1 MARPELLEIVNEQ
14 DEVIGQETR
23 DKIHTEG
30 LLHREIHVW
39 FITPDGSIVFQH
51 RAKDKDTYPD
61 LLDATVG
68 GHVEIGQTYEQT
80 AVKETKEETGVDIV
94 MSDLHL
100 LKKVHRRSIDSVTG
114 KINYAFRV
122 QYAYMYRGNIAD
134 LKIEKGKAIGFE
146 AWPIEKIFVLSDNE
160 KRLFIPAV
168 YSPEFLALFR
178 ECMTLITTT
187 ISHEKKNQ

>member
-1 MARPELLEIVNEQ
+1 MKEKLDIVNER
-14 DEVIGQETR
+14 DEVIGQDTR
-23 DKIHTEG
+23 DRIHDLG

-39 FITPDGSIVFQH
+39 FITPDGKVILQH

-94 MSDLHL
+94 MSDLHF
-100 LKKVHRRSIDSVTG
+100 LKKVHRRSVDLVTG
-114 KINYAFRV
+114 KVNYAFRV
-122 QYAYMYRGNIAD
+122 QYAYIYRGNAAD
-134 LKIEKGKAIGFE
+134 LKVEKGKAVGFE
-146 AWPIEKIFVLSDNE
+146 TWPIEKIFVLSDNE

-168 YSPEFLALFR
+168 YSVEFLELFR
-178 ECMTLITTT
+178 KCSKLI
-187 ISHEKKNQ
+187 NQ

>member
-1 MARPELLEIVNEQ
+1 MPRSELLEVVNEQ

-23 DKIHTEG
+23 DTIHTAG

-39 FITPDGSIVFQH
+39 FITPDGSIIFQH
-51 RAKDKDTYPD
+51 RAKNKDTYPD

-94 MSDLHL
+94 MSDLHF
-100 LKKVHRRSIDSVTG
+100 LKKVHRRSVDSVTG

-122 QYAYMYRGNIAD
+122 QYAYLYRGSVAD
-134 LKIEKGKAIGFE
+134 LTVEKGKAIGFE
-146 AWPIEKIFVLSDNE
+146 AWSIEKIFVLGDNE

-168 YSPEFLALFR
+168 YSSEFLALFR
-178 ECMTLITTT
+178 ECKAFITTT
-187 ISHEKKNQ
+187 TPHEKRKQ